1 MHFPRFAKRSFAS
14 VFNIINKVNSF
25 VVVNERGDVLCFC
38 GWQLEP
44 FIDCENGSRYATSTE
59 SDEKVSYW

>member
-1 MHFPRFAKRSFAS
+1 M
-14 VFNIINKVNSF
+14 FNIINKMNSF

-44 FIDCENGSRYATSTE
+44 LFDCENGSRYATSTE